1 MLALVDNVCNRSAGK
16 VTFTTNFNMT
26 KPSFFENKSNDFM
39 AKPRNEYPLNKHTLP
54 MTDMASKE
62 DEGST
67 TTSMP
72 DRDCRANSFSY
83 SYSFSS
89 SSSSSSSSRLCI
101 LRAIIRKDHFLSKL
115 LKSVPLQVFFFAFV
129 ARERSFS
136 KLNSRRHKRG
146 QLGRARVDC

>member
-115 LKSVPLQVFFFAFV
+115 LKSVPLQVFFFCFCG
-129 ARERSFS
+129 AREILF
-136 KLNSRRHKRG
+136 KIEFTKAQKRAAG
-146 QLGRARVDC
+146 QGES

>member
-83 SYSFSS
+83 SSYSFSSS

-115 LKSVPLQVFFFAFV
+115 LKSVPLQVFFF
-129 ARERSFS
+129 
-136 KLNSRRHKRG
+136 L
-146 QLGRARVDC
+146 LLWRARDPFQN